1 MPGAALL
8 LSATRS
14 RSAEKSAMPHFK
26 TCFLILGLLPLAGC
40 ITAARPD
47 DGQAAGPGKGFS
59 LDNFEGAVAANGVGW
74 WASADQN
81 NLGSTAEFK
90 AEPGVEGANGSAGHF
105 SGHLGRSQGKI
116 YSWASLGLQ
125 AKADGTTADF
135 SGVKMI
141 RFRVKGDGSKY
152 RFDLPRDAVKDYGN
166 FATTFNAPA
175 GKWTTIELRIDSLRQ
190 PDWAQQL
197 PRAWKD
203 VKTIEIAPLDEGK
216 DFDLYV
222 DDVELVLAPNKKN
235 PFEEPDL
242 PPEKIDGTAIVLD
255 DFEGKGPVNGSVWG
269 AEMDTNNLGTIATYR
284 TEDSGDATHK
294 MAGHLSG
301 KLGKNI
307 KPWPWASLAINI
319 EPNATPTDITAVKGI
334 RFWAKGSG
342 AYRAAITRKAVT
354 DYGNFGY
361 GFGGPKEWKQIVVP
375 LAKMKQAD
383 WAQKVPPGFNDA
395 ISFEIQPVT
404 GDAPFDLWVDDVEF
418 VVETGKPSP
427 FKSAK

>member
-1 MPGAALL
+1 
-8 LSATRS
+8 
-14 RSAEKSAMPHFK
+14 MPHQYK
-26 TCFLILGLLPLAGC
+26 AYFLVLGLLPLAAC

-47 DGQAAGPGKGFS
+47 EGQANGAKANAFP
-59 LDNFEGAVAANGVGW
+59 LDNFDGAVAANGVGW

-90 AEPGVEGANGSAGHF
+90 AEPGVDGATGSAGHF
-105 SGHLGRSQGKI
+105 TGHLGRSAGKT

-125 AKADGTTADF
+125 AKADGTVADF
-135 SGVKMI
+135 SGVKAI
-141 RFRVKGDGSKY
+141 KLRVKGNGGKY
-152 RFDLPRDAVKDYGN
+152 RFDLPRAAVTDYGN
-166 FATTFNAPA
+166 FATSFVAP
-175 GKWTTIELRIDSLRQ
+175 KTWTTVELRIDSLRQ
-190 PDWAQQL
+190 PDWAAQL

-203 VKTIEIAPLDEGK
+203 VKTIEVAPLDEGS
-216 DFDLYV
+216 DYDLYI
-222 DDVELVLAPNKKN
+222 DDIELVLAPNKKN

-255 DFEGKGPVNGSVWG
+255 DFEGKGPINGSVWG

-284 TEDSGDATHK
+284 AEDSGDPTHK
-294 MAGHLSG
+294 MAAHLSG
-301 KLGKNI
+301 KLGKNV

-319 EPNATPTDITAVKGI
+319 EPNATPTDITMVKGI
-334 RFWAKGSG
+334 RFWAKGMG

-354 DYGNFGY
+354 DYGNFGF

-404 GDAPFDLWVDDVEF
+404 GDAPFELWVDDVEF

-427 FKSAK
+427 FKAPAK